1 MSAEP
6 SGHPGI
12 EPVSCQGA
20 RAFRHAPACTA
31 DQAAGLAAI
40 ARRPPPGMVLF
51 KFGSRSVV
59 GRHELSDGT
68 AVVLKYYYPKNPLK
82 HVSQAVTGSRCMRS
96 WQSALD
102 LERLGLPVP
111 RALFVAEW
119 RALGGLWL
127 VQSMLATAVAPG
139 IPLPDWVEVHQ
150 HDAPRLA
157 AMAGRL
163 RGHFALMADHR
174 AAHGDLKATNLIVAG
189 DDSVRF
195 VDLDA
200 VSVHLSE
207 SAWPAARARDHRIF
221 LANWQPGSAAA
232 RAFKDV
238 FEPDPMP

>member
-1 MSAEP
+1 MNAG
-6 SGHPGI
+6 SGNMPNV
-12 EPVSCQGA
+12 ETVSCDGA
-20 RAFRHAPACTA
+20 RAFRHTSACTA
-31 DQAAGLAAI
+31 EQAAELTAI
-40 ARRPPPGMVLF
+40 ARRPPPGMVLY

-59 GRHELSDGT
+59 GRHVLTDGT
-68 AVVLKYYYPKNPLK
+68 AVVLKYYYPKSPLK
-82 HVSQAVTGSRCMRS
+82 HVTQALTGSRCMRS

-111 RALFVAEW
+111 PALIVAEW

-139 IPLPDWVEVHQ
+139 IPLPDWVERHQ
-150 HDAPRLA
+150 HDAGRLA
-157 AMAGRL
+157 AMAARL
-163 RGHFALMADHR
+163 RGHFALMAKHR
-174 AAHGDLKATNLIVAG
+174 AAHGDLKATNLIVAD

-200 VSVHLSE
+200 VSVRLAG
-207 SAWPAARARDHRIF
+207 SAWPAARARDRRIF

-232 RAFKDV
+232 SAFKDV

>member
-6 SGHPGI
+6 SNHRGI
-12 EPVSCQGA
+12 ETVSCQGA
-20 RAFRHAPACTA
+20 RAFRHASACTA
-31 DQAAGLAAI
+31 EQAAELAAI
-40 ARRPPPGMVLF
+40 ARRPPPGMLLY

-59 GRHELSDGT
+59 GSHVLTDGT
-68 AVVLKYYYPKNPLK
+68 AVVLKYYYPKSPVK
-82 HVSQAVTGSRCMRS
+82 HVTQALTGSRCMRS

-102 LERLGLPVP
+102 LEHLGLPVP

-139 IPLPDWVEVHQ
+139 IPLPDWVELQQ
-150 HDAPRLA
+150 HDANRLA
-157 AMAGRL
+157 AMATRL
-163 RGHFALMADHR
+163 RGHFALMAENR
-174 AAHGDLKATNLIVAG
+174 TAHGDLKATNLIVAG

-207 SAWPAARARDHRIF
+207 SAWPAARARDRRIF
-221 LANWQPGSAAA
+221 LANWKPGSAAA
-232 RAFKDV
+232 RVFSDV